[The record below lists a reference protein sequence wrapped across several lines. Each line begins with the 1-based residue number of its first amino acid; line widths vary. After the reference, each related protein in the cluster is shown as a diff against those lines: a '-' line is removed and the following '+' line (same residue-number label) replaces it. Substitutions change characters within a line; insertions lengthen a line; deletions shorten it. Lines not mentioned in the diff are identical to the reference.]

1 MAKWS
6 PREGRRQAKENLGY
20 TDGGDCARC
29 GGDKTPSTLPGFL
42 VCQKCSYEWRDP
54 DYVGDHDGQFDS
66 VEKQSE
72 KVAEFKR
79 ELESGTGLAR
89 VLGIESELS
98 DEQNAGL
105 NRLQSKWFDGM
116 QGHFNP
122 AEEERKPLMISFDDD
137 DNLLETQVGAVHLSD
152 NNYDGGEVIR
162 LEYPGYGTEFYGY
175 NEDDTLGWRRGRT
188 LEETARNIA
197 SIINKRSKLVHAR
210 HKDSSVCF
218 ELRSSSLEADSLVIF
233 VDDPGGKNMVAE
245 KLGVILDPDE
255 VQMYEDYHQAV
266 QLVVADGIITPSEDQ
281 LLWAMRQNLGIS
293 DSDHIRTVMDI
304 FGEEVS
310 KECPD
315 CGSLAALYQAQ
326 EAWWCEQC
334 QLWL

>member
-105 NRLQSKWFDGM
+105 NGLQSKGFDGM
-116 QGHFNP
+116 
-122 AEEERKPLMISFDDD
+122 
-137 DNLLETQVGAVHLSD
+137 
-152 NNYDGGEVIR
+152 
-162 LEYPGYGTEFYGY
+162 
-175 NEDDTLGWRRGRT
+175 
-188 LEETARNIA
+188 
-197 SIINKRSKLVHAR
+197 
-210 HKDSSVCF
+210 
-218 ELRSSSLEADSLVIF
+218 
-233 VDDPGGKNMVAE
+233 
-245 KLGVILDPDE
+245 
-255 VQMYEDYHQAV
+255 
-266 QLVVADGIITPSEDQ
+266 
-281 LLWAMRQNLGIS
+281 
-293 DSDHIRTVMDI
+293 
-304 FGEEVS
+304 
-310 KECPD
+310 
-315 CGSLAALYQAQ
+315 
-326 EAWWCEQC
+326 
-334 QLWL
+334 